1 MTVDLSGFAPPAAAP
16 SAPLSARFSH
26 PYAADGTI
34 GSSRGLAMVRPIGV
48 LLSTLTLLVSGCT
61 RRDLGVLC
69 DSAKEAVTEPN
80 VTRQRTRL
88 GILVAG
94 QVTKTGKVRAALDDL
109 EFLDPPAK
117 YPALKAS
124 IARLGHPEWSC
135 PELEKILS
143 APDEDDLPAA
153 DPEPA
158 GVVDGEAAAE

>member
-1 MTVDLSGFAPPAAAP
+1 
-16 SAPLSARFSH
+16 
-26 PYAADGTI
+26 
-34 GSSRGLAMVRPIGV
+34 MVRPIAVV
-48 LLSTLTLLVSGCT
+48 LSALVLLVSGCT
-61 RRDLGVLC
+61 RRDLSVLC

-80 VTRQRTRL
+80 VARQRTRY

-94 QVTKTGKVRAALDDL
+94 QVTKAGKVRAALDDV

-153 DPEPA
+153 EEEADGA
-158 GVVDGEAAAE
+158 VDDGAADE